1 MRRIDADALKK
12 NMEFICMSIMAGTD
26 PYNAPLTEIDNAP
39 TVEERPRGKWIYN
52 KYYVWECSHCGGN
65 PHAGTGYVPSIPM
78 MKKQWKFCNLC
89 GAQMGGADNEP
100 N

>member
-1 MRRIDADALKK
+1 
-12 NMEFICMSIMAGTD
+12 MSKCDNCIHGGVCHYIMFGGSD
-26 PYNAPLTEIDNAP
+26 EI
-39 TVEERPRGKWIYN
+39 EECRHFEEQPKGKWIFN
-52 KYYVWECSHCGGN
+52 KYNVWECSCCGGN

-89 GAQMGGADNEP
+89 GAQMGVDDNETD